1 MNSGSE
7 TSQTRQPLIR
17 PMALS
22 DLDSV
27 IRIEEQSFPHP
38 WTREQFMT
46 ELGRKPVSRCHVA
59 VMGDDEVYPVQDTSS
74 MKGPV
79 VGFIMAWLVED
90 ELHITNLAVA
100 PEVRRG
106 GVAAAILERSIL
118 EAVEN
123 GAVWCQLD
131 VRASNTPALELYS
144 RFGFKPLG
152 TRKGYYHNGE
162 DAVVMGKELKSS

>member
-1 MNSGSE
+1 MSTESDNL
-7 TSQTRQPLIR
+7 QVIQLHIR
-17 PMALS
+17 SMAPS

-27 IRIEEQSFPHP
+27 IRIEKQSFPYP

-59 VMGDDEVYPVQDTSS
+59 VAGDHEVYPVQDVSS
-74 MKGPV
+74 FKGPV

-100 PEVRRG
+100 PEARRG
-106 GVAAAILERSIL
+106 GVAAAILEHSIL
-118 EAVEN
+118 EAVEH

-131 VRASNTPALELYS
+131 VRASNTPARELYN

-162 DAVVMGKELKSS
+162 DAVVMGRNLTSS